1 MKGTLV
7 ASRYAKS
14 LLDLSIEQNSVEKV
28 NNDMVSLSEICAE
41 SKDFVN
47 LLNNPIIH
55 TTKKVDVFKALFN
68 GKMEAISVD
77 FLNLITKN
85 NRANILPSIADS
97 FIKLYKAHKGV
108 VDVIITSAESLDADT
123 KSKILDKIKS
133 SIKDGE
139 VLLVEKIDP
148 TLLGGFIV
156 NIEDKQI
163 DASVASQLTNLKN
176 ILLN

>member
-7 ASRYAKS
+7 ATRYAKS

-28 NNDMVSLSEICAE
+28 NNDMVELSEICAE
-41 SKDFVN
+41 SKDFIN

-55 TTKKVDVFKALFN
+55 ASKKVDVFNSLFD
-68 GKMEAISVD
+68 GKMEPISIK
-77 FLNLITKN
+77 FLTLITKN
-85 NRANILPSIADS
+85 NRASILPTIARS
-97 FIKLYKAHKGV
+97 FVKQYKQHRGI
-108 VDVIITSAESLDADT
+108 VDVIITSSEKLNTDT
-123 KSKILDKIKS
+123 KAKILEKVKS
-133 SIKDGE
+133 TVKGE
-139 VLLVEKIDP
+139 ILLVEKIDP
-148 TLLGGFIV
+148 SILGGFII